1 MTILAALRLGDVI
14 CMEMSGEHDH
24 LRARPAPVTAGA
36 AMLLGSAVILVLTW
50 AFGVD
55 AVESNGARVFFVVLW
70 GFLAYSA
77 YTGAGWVRSA
87 TVAVFCIAILGFV
100 NAPSFVPAVQAM
112 PIGDVVAKALAFAA
126 LVAFWSP
133 PAHRWFATVK
143 AARIAEG
150 R

>member
-1 MTILAALRLGDVI
+1 METSGVFHDVP
-14 CMEMSGEHDH
+14 D
-24 LRARPAPVTAGA
+24 RPAPVTAGA

-55 AVESNGARVFFVVLW
+55 PVESNGARVFFVVVW

-77 YTGAGWVRSA
+77 YSGAGWVRSA
-87 TVAVFCIAILGFV
+87 TVAIFCVAILGFV

-112 PIGDVVAKALAFAA
+112 PVGDVAAKALALAA

-133 PAHRWFATVK
+133 PAHRWFAAVR